1 MNTCLPVAS
10 GVVGSTKLIS
20 YPGSAVLPYWD
31 VLMASRVPA
40 IVCGDMG
47 KSSLCLVSPSKLI
60 AAYLKR
66 WIDQIKSKASCRIL
80 VDFLLIFIQIFAY
93 FGGGK
98 SATFCASGQK
108 VEQLKDSVVKGRMLD
123 LVVGFPI
130 GLDRISKSSKD
141 V

>member
-10 GVVGSTKLIS
+10 VVVGSTKLFS
-20 YPGSAVLPYWD
+20 YPGSAVPPYWD

-66 WIDQIKSKASCRIL
+66 WTDQIKSKASCRTL
-80 VDFLLIFIQIFAY
+80 VHFMLIFI
-93 FGGGK
+93 GGGK

-130 GLDRISKSSKD
+130 DLDRISKSSKD